1 MEMTKLSQSEK
12 DALRTA
18 TMDILND
25 SEANLLSVNPDNQ
38 EISLIDNFGGAF

>member
-1 MEMTKLSQSEK
+1 MPELSQSEK

-18 TMDILND
+18 TVDILND
-25 SEANLLSVNPDNQ
+25 SEEHILSIYPDNQ